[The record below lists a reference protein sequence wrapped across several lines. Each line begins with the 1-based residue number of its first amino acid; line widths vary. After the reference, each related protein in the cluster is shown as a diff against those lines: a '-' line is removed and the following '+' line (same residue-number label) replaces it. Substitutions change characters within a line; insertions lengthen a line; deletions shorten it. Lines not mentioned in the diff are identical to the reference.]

1 MNYSFILE
9 MNWNNI
15 KITIFKEIRGVFR
28 DKKTIQKL
36 ILYPLIIPLVIFLF
50 GFLLDGM
57 TEADYV
63 IGTNYKLTDDENII
77 IKEYKDISI
86 KNYDNKEKLE
96 EAYNNGK
103 INGYIVKNDNNYT
116 IYADTSLNSGEIV
129 SSIANSYL
137 EAYSLVLGN
146 KYLIENNIDPSN
158 VFNNLTISN
167 KSLASEDTNAL
178 ISLIFNMVITYV
190 VMIVVMVSVVI
201 VPDATSGEK
210 ERGTLETILTFPIKS
225 SELVVGKYL
234 ATSALSFIVGLIAY
248 LLSIPTF
255 SIVNKFFESF
265 EDVVFTTN
273 FEYILV
279 AILVIFLVSLLAAGV
294 CMALAGKAKTYKEA
308 QSSLQMVSI
317 LPMIPYFL
325 TFMEIDNIIF
335 DFIPIANCSSL
346 LNDIVI
352 NNINIQSLLI
362 TILTTIVYTAIIIIY
377 ISKQYKSEDTLFS

>member
-1 MNYSFILE
+1 

-86 KNYDNKEKLE
+86 ENYDNKEKLE

>member
-1 MNYSFILE
+1 

-86 KNYDNKEKLE
+86 ENYDNKEKLE

-234 ATSALSFIVGLIAY
+234 ATSTLSFIVGLIAY